1 MLQVRGLLATGVGVG
16 FGVGVTVGLAV
27 AVGVAVGVTVGVA
40 EGVGVGVGVTAAAG
54 CNPPSTSAAAAIEAK
69 SLNGETV
76 IHSNLSAKER
86 FAPQAEVLC
95 LARLARCALALQRFR
110 QRRLRRAQPIPVWVS
125 HSLNS
130 SRR

>member
-40 EGVGVGVGVTAAAG
+40 EGVGVGVTAAAG

-95 LARLARCALALQRFR
+95 
-110 QRRLRRAQPIPVWVS
+110 
-125 HSLNS
+125 
-130 SRR
+130 

>member
-16 FGVGVTVGLAV
+16 FGVGLTVGLAV

-40 EGVGVGVGVTAAAG
+40 EGVGVGVTAAAG

-110 QRRLRRAQPIPVWVS
+110 PLHLRRAQPIPVWVS